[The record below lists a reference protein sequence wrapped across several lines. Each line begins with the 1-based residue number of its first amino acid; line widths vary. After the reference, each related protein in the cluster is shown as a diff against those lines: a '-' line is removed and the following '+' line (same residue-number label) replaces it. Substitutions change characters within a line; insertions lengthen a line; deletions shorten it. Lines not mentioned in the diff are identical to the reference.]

1 MNLVTLPL
9 AVAALLSAGIAV
21 SAQDAPTEKQLMGAV
36 AARQAHMD
44 LYSFNLGIIGS
55 MAKSEIPYD
64 ATVASAAA
72 ANLASLATLDQSAY
86 WLPGSAAGSVDK
98 TRALP
103 EIWKNMAGFEASEAA
118 LMEATVGLQAAAGE
132 NLEALQAQLGA
143 VGKACG
149 ECHKLYRQPRN

>member
-1 MNLVTLPL
+1 MKLVTLPL
-9 AVAALLSAGIAV
+9 AVAALLSVGIAA

-44 LYSFNLGIIGS
+44 LYGFNLGIIGA
-55 MAKSEIPYD
+55 MAKSEVPYD
-64 ATVASAAA
+64 AAVASAAA
-72 ANLASLATLDQSAY
+72 TNLASLATLDQSAY

-103 EIWKNMAGFEASEAA
+103 EIWTNMTGFEASEAA

-132 NLEALQAQLGA
+132 SLEALQAQLGA
-143 VGKACG
+143 VGKVCG
-149 ECHKLYRQPRN
+149 ECHKLYRQPAN